1 MSPNSQETVTT
12 TKTRAPPEVLPFT
25 IRSGLSPVR
34 FLYKIEIALEMQ
46 NEIKDEICCTNHI
59 GIEIRNVMPL
69 PGK

>member
-1 MSPNSQETVTT
+1 M
-12 TKTRAPPEVLPFT
+12 
-25 IRSGLSPVR
+25 RSGLSPDR

-46 NEIKDEICCTNHI
+46 NEIKDEISCTNHI